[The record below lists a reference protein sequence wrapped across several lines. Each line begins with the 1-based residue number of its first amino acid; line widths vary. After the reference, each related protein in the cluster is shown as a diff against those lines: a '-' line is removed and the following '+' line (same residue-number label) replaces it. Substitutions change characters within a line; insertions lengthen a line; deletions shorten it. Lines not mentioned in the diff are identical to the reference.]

1 MVWSFP
7 VRVFEATSILRAD
20 FYGRRK
26 QRIPHVRNLHSMDT
40 SSYDQKPDW
49 RVIGELFPYLME
61 FRGRVVVAMLF
72 LVAAKLATVAVPV
85 ALKYIIDSLD
95 QGSGAEILI
104 GIPLALVAVYGLLR
118 FCSTFFGELRD
129 AVFARVAERAMRRV
143 SLKVFEHLHRLDLS
157 FHLERRTGGLS
168 RDIERGTNG
177 ISFLLR
183 FCLFNVVPTILE
195 IVMVAIIL
203 LLAFDAS
210 YMVAV
215 VVAVVAYTAF
225 SVKVTEWR
233 TRFVRESH
241 ALDNRSNSRAVD
253 SLLNYETVKYFGNER
268 FESERFD
275 RDLEDWENA
284 RLKNRLSLAMLN
296 SGQAFIIGLTIT
308 VIMWMAVRQV
318 GRGEMTLGD
327 LTMINAYMIQLFIPL
342 NMLGFVYREIRQALV
357 NVERMFS
364 LLKQKPAVVNR
375 EGAQRLQPQGGAI
388 RFENVNF
395 SYHGKRQI
403 LHDIS
408 FDLPAGHKMAIV
420 GPSGSG
426 KSTLARLLFRFYDVD
441 SGSIR
446 IDGQDIRDITQESL
460 REAIGVV
467 PQDTVL
473 FNDTIYNNIAYG
485 RPGAAE
491 ADVYNAAR
499 LAHLDHFIAQLPD
512 GFNTMVGERGLKLSG
527 GEKQRIA
534 IARVLLKNPPILILD
549 EATSSL
555 DSHSEH
561 AILSA
566 LNEISE
572 QRTTLAIAHRLST
585 IQDAGTILVLS
596 AGRLV
601 EQGTHQQLLQLN
613 GLYARLWSQ
622 QQQEEAI
629 ESISTAR
636 NERLP
641 VD

>member
-1 MVWSFP
+1 MRS
-7 VRVFEATSILRAD
+7 RHNSID
-20 FYGRRK
+20 
-26 QRIPHVRNLHSMDT
+26 PEN
-40 SSYDQKPDW
+40 YDQKPDW
-49 RVIGELFPYLME
+49 RVIGELVPYLME
-61 FRGRVVVAMLF
+61 FRGRVAAAMLL
-72 LVAAKLATVAVPV
+72 LVGAKLATVAVPV

-95 QGSGAEILI
+95 QGKGTEVLI
-104 GIPLALVAVYGLLR
+104 GIPLALVAAYGLLR

-143 SLKVFEHLHRLDLS
+143 SLKVFEHLHSLDLN

-195 IVMVAIIL
+195 ILMVAVIL
-203 LLAFDAS
+203 LVAFDAG

-215 VVAVVAYTAF
+215 LVAVVVYGGF

-241 ALDNRSNSRAVD
+241 TMDNRSNSRAVD

-268 FESERFD
+268 FEAQRY
-275 RDLEDWENA
+275 DLDLADWEEA

-296 SGQAFIIGLTIT
+296 SGQALIIGLTIT
-308 VIMWMAVRQV
+308 VIMAMAVRQV
-318 GRGEMTLGD
+318 GSGEMTLGD
-327 LTMINAYMIQLFIPL
+327 LTMVNAYMIQLFIPL
-342 NMLGFVYREIRQALV
+342 NMLGFVYREIRQSLV
-357 NVERMFS
+357 NIERMFG
-364 LLKQKPAVVNR
+364 LLKKKPAVVDKDN
-375 EGAQRLQPQGGAI
+375 APPLQPQGGAI
-388 RFENVNF
+388 RFEGVGF
-395 SYHGKRQI
+395 SYHPERRI

-408 FDLPAGHKMAIV
+408 FNLPAGHRLAIV

-441 SGSIR
+441 DGRIT

-460 REAIGVV
+460 RDAIGVV

-485 RPGAAE
+485 RPGASTE
-491 ADVYNAAR
+491 EVHRAAA
-499 LAHLDHFIAQLPD
+499 LAHLQHFIAQLPD
-512 GFNTMVGERGLKLSG
+512 GFDTTVGERGLKLSG

-555 DSHSEH
+555 DSRSEH

-566 LNEISE
+566 LNEIS
-572 QRTTLAIAHRLST
+572 QRRTTLAIAHRLST
-585 IQDAGTILVLS
+585 IQDSESILVLE
-596 AGRLV
+596 AGRVV
-601 EQGTHQQLLQLN
+601 EQGTHHELLQKN
-613 GLYARLWSQ
+613 GLYARLWRQ
-622 QQQEEAI
+622 QQQEEDLH
-629 ESISTAR
+629 EMGSDT
-636 NERLP
+636 N
-641 VD
+641 